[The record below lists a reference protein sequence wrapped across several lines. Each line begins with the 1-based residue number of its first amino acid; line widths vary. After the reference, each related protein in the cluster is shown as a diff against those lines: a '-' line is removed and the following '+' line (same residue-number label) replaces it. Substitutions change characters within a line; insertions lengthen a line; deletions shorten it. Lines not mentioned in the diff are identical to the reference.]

1 MGKCGFWILTI
12 GVITLLITYNWWRSL
27 TLQELGVY
35 FWPQEGGCTPK
46 NSKQMA
52 IDFLG
57 VTLGVGSQAN
67 LGVYVLILS
76 QWPGELMKSIFEDI
90 FQGNFW
96 GEKRF

>member
-1 MGKCGFWILTI
+1 MFTFDPKKVGA
-12 GVITLLITYNWWRSL
+12 
-27 TLQELGVY
+27 LQ
-35 FWPQEGGCTPK
+35 K
-46 NSKQMA
+46 ISKQMA
-52 IDFLG
+52 IDFLR

-76 QWPGELMKSIFEDI
+76 QWPGELKGKSMTIWGY

>member
-1 MGKCGFWILTI
+1 MFTFDPKKVGA
-12 GVITLLITYNWWRSL
+12 
-27 TLQELGVY
+27 LQ
-35 FWPQEGGCTPK
+35 K
-46 NSKQMA
+46 ISKQIA

-57 VTLGVGSQAN
+57 VTLGVGGPAY

-76 QWPGELMKSIFEDI
+76 LWPGELKKSIFEDI